1 MLFPMRARPFY
12 VLMLAMA
19 LGCGSSSAGDSTRVA
34 RSASHCDTAEA
45 CLQLCGKQ
53 TTSDACQRAADK
65 RCAAHTG
72 ESCND
77 VARVNRIFAVLL
89 ARAAPTRSAHHK
101 ATADENAEKACRYGV
116 ATACKTQIV
125 RPAPPTPRPNPFAK
139 PPPPPTTGLKI
150 VSKLALEHL
159 RIRGTDNIDPPR
171 SVQQAMRR
179 DGKKQLITLIKVC
192 IDTSGAISSQKRL
205 TPTRYYRYEVKLRRL
220 IGQWRFRPYTE
231 HGRRHPAC
239 SVYTFYYTAP

>member
-1 MLFPMRARPFY
+1 MRARPFY
-12 VLMLAMA
+12 VLMVAMA
-19 LGCGSSSAGDSTRVA
+19 LGCGSSSASDSTRVA

-45 CLQLCGKQ
+45 CLKLCGKQ

-65 RCAAHTG
+65 RCSAHTG
-72 ESCND
+72 EGCND

-89 ARAAPTRSAHHK
+89 ARAAPTRAAHHK
-101 ATADENAEKACRYGV
+101 ATADENVEKACRYGV

-125 RPAPPTPRPNPFAK
+125 RPAPPR
-139 PPPPPTTGLKI
+139 PPPPTTGLMI
-150 VSKLALEHL
+150 VSKHAFEHL
-159 RIRGTDNIDPPR
+159 RLSGSDNIDPPR
-171 SVQQAMRR
+171 SVREAMRR

-239 SVYTFYYTAP
+239 TVYTFYYTAP